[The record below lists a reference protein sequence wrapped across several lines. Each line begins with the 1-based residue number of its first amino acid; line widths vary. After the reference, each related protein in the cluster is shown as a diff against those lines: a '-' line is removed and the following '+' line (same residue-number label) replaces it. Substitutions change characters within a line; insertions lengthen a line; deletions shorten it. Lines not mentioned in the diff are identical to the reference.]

1 MTAPDLREA
10 SASTDGSGGGIIG
23 SLTGSYSIPRRTGA
37 ASAALRRAAGGCSGT
52 ARRVAGPRVH
62 ARRVARHGAFLRHR
76 SRARWC
82 LVVGRS
88 HPRPGAADRFVRR
101 RCALRHARSRRRAR
115 IGGQARACP
124 RGDPPR
130 HRGVGRGA
138 ATRRQQH
145 RDARAVP
152 AHRGPLR
159 AGRPLRRPV
168 ARVLRRGASGC
179 GRRPFARPVR
189 ARLDGALESARPQRS
204 GAPARQPLAA
214 DDRRAHARGRHG
226 ELPPA
231 VHGAADPRCPPRQA
245 PRRARRTR
253 RHDLRLVLAP
263 GRPRPLRR
271 VLRRHAAAA
280 AVPPRAIARPDA
292 RRAARFRHGSRRA
305 AAPRCR
311 DRRARALH
319 QPAVPRGARR
329 RRGRLDRR
337 LRPAAHERRRRV
349 RRLLRRGARRDRPRD
364 DGQRAARQRGA
375 FPRAHLACHRVVLRD

>member
-1 MTAPDLREA
+1 MRPAFYCDDDRTRPARGQCIHGRLRRRNHRLPDW
-10 SASTDGSGGGIIG
+10 
-23 SLTGSYSIPRRTGA
+23 LTQRRTGA
-37 ASAALRRAAGGCSGT
+37 ASAAHRRAAGRCSGT

-62 ARRVARHGAFLRHR
+62 ARRVARHGAFPRHR
-76 SRARWC
+76 SRARRG

-88 HPRPGAADRFVRR
+88 HPRAGAADRFVRR

-115 IGGQARACP
+115 IGGQARARP

-168 ARVLRRGASGC
+168 ARVLRRGACGC

-189 ARLDGALESARPQRS
+189 ARLDGALESARRQRS

-231 VHGAADPRCPPRQA
+231 VHGAADPRCAPRQA

-280 AVPPRAIARPDA
+280 AVPPRATARPDA
-292 RRAARFRHGSRRA
+292 RRAARVSTRKSPSCSA
-305 AAPRCR
+305 SMPRS
-311 DRRARALH
+311 
-319 QPAVPRGARR
+319 
-329 RRGRLDRR
+329 
-337 LRPAAHERRRRV
+337 
-349 RRLLRRGARRDRPRD
+349 
-364 DGQRAARQRGA
+364 
-375 FPRAHLACHRVVLRD
+375 PRASPTPTCSSAWCAATARSSGSALPAGRSRAKTASSSATSAWRAT